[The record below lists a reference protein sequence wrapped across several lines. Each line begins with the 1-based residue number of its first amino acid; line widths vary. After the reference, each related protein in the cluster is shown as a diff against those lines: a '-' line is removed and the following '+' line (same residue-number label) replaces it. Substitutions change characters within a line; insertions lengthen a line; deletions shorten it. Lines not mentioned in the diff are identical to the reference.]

1 MFSTLRARLLVSG
14 AVTIAVILALA
25 AFLAIERSQMNATL
39 EQLTALAAAAA
50 QARELSLYARSS
62 AHDTTAHLLGHA
74 DARERYQEHQA
85 AFDER
90 AQLLQELAASGMLD
104 DHVGEEVTEIVATY
118 QGYDQVARELLGL
131 SAGNAIPVSP
141 RTEQLLTDFEQM
153 SDTLE
158 AQSLALYDH
167 INHDV
172 QSLQDHL
179 NARNRQMLSLLTSLA
194 VVIVLLITIIQVMVL
209 RAVGSPIQALRSSV
223 TRFTHGEHSARAS
236 VMRQDEVGSLALAF
250 NEMADTIAQQSA
262 ELRRQYDAAEAA
274 RLEAEAAQRRIA
286 EQLAVIS
293 EQQGVIREMS
303 VPVLPLSASVLV
315 VPLVGALDTA
325 RLSLLQQQS
334 LEAIE
339 RASARNLILD
349 VTGVP
354 VIDTQVAQGLLR
366 VVQAARLLGAKVA
379 LAGVRPEVAQ
389 TMVSLGIALEWT
401 VAYAS
406 LQSAI
411 AQVSR

>member
-25 AFLAIERSQMNATL
+25 AFLAIERFQMNATL

-62 AHDTTAHLLGHA
+62 AHDTTSHLLGHA
-74 DARERYQEHQA
+74 DSRARYQEHRA

-90 AQLLQELAASGMLD
+90 AQLLQELAARGRLD
-104 DHVGEEVTEIVATY
+104 EHVGDEVTEIVATH
-118 QGYDQVARELLGL
+118 QEYDQVASELLGL
-131 SAGNAIPVSP
+131 SASGALPVSA
-141 RTEQLLTDFEQM
+141 RTQQTIDTFEQM
-153 SDTLE
+153 SDKLE
-158 AQSLALYDH
+158 VQSLALYEH

-172 QSLQDHL
+172 QSLQEHL
-179 NARNRQMLSLLTSLA
+179 NTRNRQMLSLLAGLA
-194 VVIVLLITIIQVMVL
+194 VVIVLFITIIQVMVL
-209 RAVGSPIQALRSSV
+209 RAVGAPIQALRSSV
-223 TRFTHGEHSARAS
+223 ARFTHGEHSARANI
-236 VMRQDEVGSLALAF
+236 MHQDEVGSLALAF

-262 ELRRQYDAAEAA
+262 ELRRQYDVAEAA

-315 VPLVGALDTA
+315 IPLVGALDTA
-325 RLSLLQQQS
+325 RLSVLQQQS

-339 RASARNLILD
+339 RASTRHLILD

-389 TMVSLGIALEWT
+389 TMVSLGITLEWT
-401 VAYAS
+401 ATYAS